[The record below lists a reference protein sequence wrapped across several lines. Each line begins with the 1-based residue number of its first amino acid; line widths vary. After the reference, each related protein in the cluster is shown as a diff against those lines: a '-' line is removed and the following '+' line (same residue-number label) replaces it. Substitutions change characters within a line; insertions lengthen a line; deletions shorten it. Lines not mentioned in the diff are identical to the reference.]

1 MTMAT
6 PTTIKRLAKPAT
18 SSPTVHTAILKSTFT
33 QSVAGAEEPLEAGGD
48 ACLSLEGIGRW
59 LGVVCGVRTTPHY
72 KKTKP

>member
-1 MTMAT
+1 
-6 PTTIKRLAKPAT
+6 
-18 SSPTVHTAILKSTFT
+18 LKSTFT
-33 QSVAGAEEPLEAGGD
+33 QSDAGAEEPLEAGGD